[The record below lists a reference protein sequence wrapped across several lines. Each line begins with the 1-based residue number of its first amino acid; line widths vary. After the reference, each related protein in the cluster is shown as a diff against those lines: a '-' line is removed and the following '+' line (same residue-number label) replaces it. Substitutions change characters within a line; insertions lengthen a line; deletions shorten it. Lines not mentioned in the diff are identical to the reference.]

1 MNTCK
6 HLETCE
12 AGYHPLVGDGYCN
25 DETNNDEC
33 KFDGGD
39 CCGTCV
45 NKHRCAD
52 CLCFSSVTGNGVPN
66 ALVGNGICNNE
77 TNNKDCNYDGF
88 DCCGLDIDQNFCHGN
103 YQKYNRLAAV
113 KQIFFFFKAKKKICE
128 SNCQVLILQFSTVF
142 KNYVFFRLLYWL

>member
-66 ALVGNGICNNE
+66 ALVGNGVCNNE
-77 TNNKDCNYDGF
+77 TNNIDCNYDGF
-88 DCCGLDIDQNFCHGN
+88 DCCGLDKEFCHGN
-103 YQKYNRLAAV
+103 YQKYNRLR
-113 KQIFFFFKAKKKICE
+113 QQLFGN
-128 SNCQVLILQFSTVF
+128 SILLHSGLNPT
-142 KNYVFFRLLYWL
+142 